1 MSTPIFTTSI
11 IATGTTST
19 GTAPNRTRTLT
30 NMSRSATAT
39 RTIRTFIIGTFIDI
53 ARALTIASFAAAA
66 QAAPYVPKND
76 AAVLERLAVRPGDP
90 VARELRRLRAELSLD
105 PRDLDVALRLAERYF
120 ELAGAE
126 GDPRYTG
133 YAQAVLKPWWDLPDA
148 PIGARVMRA
157 IVKQYSHDFSGALRD
172 LEAATREDPENAL
185 AWSWRAAIHMVQ
197 ADYDAARADCE
208 VLRAIE
214 TELGAV
220 ACMAYV
226 DGTTGKAAAA
236 HRALSAALARDA
248 GVSSAVKAW
257 VLTRLAEMSLRQGD
271 AKKTEESFRSA
282 LALGVRD
289 QFLLAAWADFLL
301 DQRRP
306 AEVVALLR
314 NWVPSDV
321 LLLRLALAEKVL
333 DAPAAK
339 EHIQALEAR
348 FDAAALR
355 GDKLHLQEEARFNL
369 YLLGQKEKALALA
382 QENWKS
388 QREPRDARILLEAA
402 LAVSNRSA
410 AKEALDW
417 LERSG
422 HEDPRLRQTAE
433 KLNALKP

>member
-1 MSTPIFTTSI
+1 
-11 IATGTTST
+11 
-19 GTAPNRTRTLT
+19 
-30 NMSRSATAT
+30 MSRSATAI
-39 RTIRTFIIGTFIDI
+39 RTIRILIIGTITDI
-53 ARALTIASFAAAA
+53 ARALAVALFAIAA
-66 QAAPYVPKND
+66 QAAPYVPEND
-76 AAVLERLAVRPGDP
+76 ATVLERLPVRPGDP
-90 VARELRRLRAELSLD
+90 VARELRGLRAGLARD
-105 PRDLDVALRLAERYF
+105 PRDLEVALRLAGRYF

-126 GDPRYTG
+126 GDPRYIG
-133 YAQAVLKPWWDLPDA
+133 YAQAALKPWWDLLDA
-148 PIGARVMRA
+148 PTGARVMRA

-172 LEAATREDPENAL
+172 LEAATREDPKNAL

-197 ADYDAARADCE
+197 ADYAAALADCE
-208 VLRAIE
+208 ALRGIE

-236 HRALSAALARDA
+236 HRALAAAFARDA
-248 GVSSAVKAW
+248 GVSSTVKVW
-257 VLTRLAEMSLRQGD
+257 VLTRLAEMSFRQGD
-271 AKKTEESFRSA
+271 ASKTEEHFRAA
-282 LALGVRD
+282 LALDVRD

-301 DQRRP
+301 DQGRP

-314 NWVPSDV
+314 DWVRSDI
-321 LLLRLALAEKVL
+321 LLLRLALAEKAL

-339 EHIQALEAR
+339 EHVQALKAR

-402 LAVSNRSA
+402 FAMNDRSA

-417 LERSG
+417 IERSG
-422 HEDPRLRQTAE
+422 HEDPVLRQTAQRL
-433 KLNALKP
+433 KALKP